1 MKRSLISMIVATTLT
16 TAAYAGDM
24 DTDNKWEKGA
34 KDAWI
39 DGKAEATLLFNGNL
53 DSFDIN
59 TDVKNGNVVLTG
71 KVENSVDK
79 KLAEELVANI
89 DGVTSVDNKLT
100 VVSDKDMEGD
110 MSDDMEDTVDEGT
123 SELTDAKIA
132 TVIKTRLLMDT
143 DISGFDID
151 VDVENGVVTLTG
163 DVDSDAERDLAVEI
177 AKNASDVK
185 DVESNLRVVT
195 ETAMNYYHC
204 CFTQKRGLGPF
215 FSGHVLQS
223 FPNRKKTREAQL
235 LIFVRRTHS
244 PFSTFFPFSII
255 LRALASEWRII
266 SLISDVSGIFFQY
279 FLGIE
284 LNIAFVF
291 TRAGLNIFA

>member
-100 VVSDKDMEGD
+100 IVSDKDMEGD

-195 ETAMNYYHC
+195 ETAMN
-204 CFTQKRGLGPF
+204 
-215 FSGHVLQS
+215 
-223 FPNRKKTREAQL
+223 
-235 LIFVRRTHS
+235 
-244 PFSTFFPFSII
+244 
-255 LRALASEWRII
+255 
-266 SLISDVSGIFFQY
+266 
-279 FLGIE
+279 
-284 LNIAFVF
+284 
-291 TRAGLNIFA
+291 

>member
-16 TAAYAGDM
+16 TAAYVGDM

-195 ETAMNYYHC
+195 ETAMN
-204 CFTQKRGLGPF
+204 
-215 FSGHVLQS
+215 
-223 FPNRKKTREAQL
+223 
-235 LIFVRRTHS
+235 
-244 PFSTFFPFSII
+244 
-255 LRALASEWRII
+255 
-266 SLISDVSGIFFQY
+266 
-279 FLGIE
+279 
-284 LNIAFVF
+284 
-291 TRAGLNIFA
+291 

>member
-1 MKRSLISMIVATTLT
+1 MKRSILSMIVATSLT

-39 DGKAEATLLFNGNL
+39 DGKAEATLLFNGSL

-100 VVSDKDMEGD
+100 VVADNDMHSD
-110 MSDDMEDTVDEGT
+110 MSDDMEEGVEEGT

-151 VDVENGVVTLTG
+151 VDVENGIVKLTG
-163 DVDSDAERDLAVEI
+163 EVDSDAERDLAVEI

-185 DVESNLRVVT
+185 DVESDLRVVT
-195 ETAMNYYHC
+195 ETAMN
-204 CFTQKRGLGPF
+204 
-215 FSGHVLQS
+215 
-223 FPNRKKTREAQL
+223 
-235 LIFVRRTHS
+235 
-244 PFSTFFPFSII
+244 
-255 LRALASEWRII
+255 
-266 SLISDVSGIFFQY
+266 
-279 FLGIE
+279 
-284 LNIAFVF
+284 
-291 TRAGLNIFA
+291 

>member
-1 MKRSLISMIVATTLT
+1 MKRSLISIIVATTLT

-59 TDVKNGNVVLTG
+59 TDVKDGNVVLTG
-71 KVENSVDK
+71 KVDNSVDR

-89 DGVTSVDNKLT
+89 DGVMSVDNKLT
-100 VVSDKDMEGD
+100 IVSNNDMESD
-110 MSDDMEDTVDEGT
+110 VSDDMEETVDEGT

-151 VDVENGVVTLTG
+151 VDVENGVVMLTG

-185 DVESNLRVVT
+185 EVKSELRVVT
-195 ETAMNYYHC
+195 ETAMN
-204 CFTQKRGLGPF
+204 
-215 FSGHVLQS
+215 
-223 FPNRKKTREAQL
+223 
-235 LIFVRRTHS
+235 
-244 PFSTFFPFSII
+244 
-255 LRALASEWRII
+255 
-266 SLISDVSGIFFQY
+266 
-279 FLGIE
+279 
-284 LNIAFVF
+284 
-291 TRAGLNIFA
+291 

>member
-1 MKRSLISMIVATTLT
+1 MKRSILSMIVATSLT

-59 TDVKNGNVVLTG
+59 TDVKDGNVVLTG

-100 VVSDKDMEGD
+100 VVADNDMHSD
-110 MSDDMEDTVDEGT
+110 MSDDMEEGVEEGT

-163 DVDSDAERDLAVEI
+163 EVDSDAERDLAVEI

-185 DVESNLRVVT
+185 DVESDLRVVT
-195 ETAMNYYHC
+195 ETAMN
-204 CFTQKRGLGPF
+204 
-215 FSGHVLQS
+215 
-223 FPNRKKTREAQL
+223 
-235 LIFVRRTHS
+235 
-244 PFSTFFPFSII
+244 
-255 LRALASEWRII
+255 
-266 SLISDVSGIFFQY
+266 
-279 FLGIE
+279 
-284 LNIAFVF
+284 
-291 TRAGLNIFA
+291 

>member
-163 DVDSDAERDLAVEI
+163 EVDSDAERDLAVEI

-185 DVESNLRVVT
+185 DVESDLRVVT
-195 ETAMNYYHC
+195 ETAMN
-204 CFTQKRGLGPF
+204 
-215 FSGHVLQS
+215 
-223 FPNRKKTREAQL
+223 
-235 LIFVRRTHS
+235 
-244 PFSTFFPFSII
+244 
-255 LRALASEWRII
+255 
-266 SLISDVSGIFFQY
+266 
-279 FLGIE
+279 
-284 LNIAFVF
+284 
-291 TRAGLNIFA
+291 

>member
-1 MKRSLISMIVATTLT
+1 MKRTLLSIIVATSLT

-24 DTDNKWEKGA
+24 NTDNKWEKGA

-59 TDVKNGNVVLTG
+59 TDVDNGNVILTG

-89 DGVTSVDNKLT
+89 DGVKSVDNKLT
-100 VVSDKDMEGD
+100 IVEKRKDMSED
-110 MSDDMEDTVDEGT
+110 SMSDDMKTAYDKST

-151 VDVENGVVTLTG
+151 VDVEAGNVTLTG
-163 DVDSDAERDLAVEI
+163 DVDSDAERDLVLAI
-177 AKNASDVK
+177 AKGASDVK
-185 DVESNLRVVT
+185 DVEDNLRVVT
-195 ETAMNYYHC
+195 ETAMN
-204 CFTQKRGLGPF
+204 
-215 FSGHVLQS
+215 
-223 FPNRKKTREAQL
+223 
-235 LIFVRRTHS
+235 
-244 PFSTFFPFSII
+244 
-255 LRALASEWRII
+255 
-266 SLISDVSGIFFQY
+266 
-279 FLGIE
+279 
-284 LNIAFVF
+284 
-291 TRAGLNIFA
+291 

>member
-1 MKRSLISMIVATTLT
+1 MKRTLLSMIVATSLT

-24 DTDNKWEKGA
+24 NTDNKWEKGA

-59 TDVKNGNVVLTG
+59 TDVDNGNVILTG

-89 DGVTSVDNKLT
+89 DGVKSVDNKLT
-100 VVSDKDMEGD
+100 IVEKRKDMSED
-110 MSDDMEDTVDEGT
+110 SMSDDMETAYDKST

-151 VDVENGVVTLTG
+151 VDVEAGNVTLTG
-163 DVDSDAERDLAVEI
+163 DVDSDAERDLVIAI
-177 AKNASDVK
+177 AKGASDVK
-185 DVESNLRVVT
+185 DVEDNLRVVT
-195 ETAMNYYHC
+195 ETAMN
-204 CFTQKRGLGPF
+204 
-215 FSGHVLQS
+215 
-223 FPNRKKTREAQL
+223 
-235 LIFVRRTHS
+235 
-244 PFSTFFPFSII
+244 
-255 LRALASEWRII
+255 
-266 SLISDVSGIFFQY
+266 
-279 FLGIE
+279 
-284 LNIAFVF
+284 
-291 TRAGLNIFA
+291 

>member
-100 VVSDKDMEGD
+100 VVSDKDMDGD

-151 VDVENGVVTLTG
+151 VDVENGVVMLKG

-185 DVESNLRVVT
+185 DVKNDLRVVT
-195 ETAMNYYHC
+195 KTAMN
-204 CFTQKRGLGPF
+204 
-215 FSGHVLQS
+215 
-223 FPNRKKTREAQL
+223 
-235 LIFVRRTHS
+235 
-244 PFSTFFPFSII
+244 
-255 LRALASEWRII
+255 
-266 SLISDVSGIFFQY
+266 
-279 FLGIE
+279 
-284 LNIAFVF
+284 
-291 TRAGLNIFA
+291 

>member
-59 TDVKNGNVVLTG
+59 TDVKDGNVVLTG

-89 DGVTSVDNKLT
+89 DGVVSVDNKLT
-100 VVSDKDMEGD
+100 IVADDDMDSDL
-110 MSDDMEDTVDEGT
+110 SDDAEDAVDEGT

-132 TVIKTRLLMDT
+132 TVIKTGLLMDT

-163 DVDSDAERDLAVEI
+163 EVDSDAERDLAVEI

-185 DVESNLRVVT
+185 DVENNLRVVT
-195 ETAMNYYHC
+195 ETVMN
-204 CFTQKRGLGPF
+204 
-215 FSGHVLQS
+215 
-223 FPNRKKTREAQL
+223 
-235 LIFVRRTHS
+235 
-244 PFSTFFPFSII
+244 
-255 LRALASEWRII
+255 
-266 SLISDVSGIFFQY
+266 
-279 FLGIE
+279 
-284 LNIAFVF
+284 
-291 TRAGLNIFA
+291 

>member
-16 TAAYAGDM
+16 TAAYAGNM

-100 VVSDKDMEGD
+100 IVSDKDMDGD

-151 VDVENGVVTLTG
+151 VDVENGVVMLTG

-185 DVESNLRVVT
+185 DVKSDLRVVT
-195 ETAMNYYHC
+195 KTAMN
-204 CFTQKRGLGPF
+204 
-215 FSGHVLQS
+215 
-223 FPNRKKTREAQL
+223 
-235 LIFVRRTHS
+235 
-244 PFSTFFPFSII
+244 
-255 LRALASEWRII
+255 
-266 SLISDVSGIFFQY
+266 
-279 FLGIE
+279 
-284 LNIAFVF
+284 
-291 TRAGLNIFA
+291 

>member
-1 MKRSLISMIVATTLT
+1 MKRTLLSMIVATSLT

-24 DTDNKWEKGA
+24 NTDNKWEKGA

-59 TDVKNGNVVLTG
+59 TDVDNGNVILTG

-89 DGVTSVDNKLT
+89 DGVKSVDNKLT
-100 VVSDKDMEGD
+100 IVEKRKDMSEGS
-110 MSDDMEDTVDEGT
+110 MSDDMKTAYDKST

-151 VDVENGVVTLTG
+151 VDVEAGNVTLTG
-163 DVDSDAERDLAVEI
+163 DVDSDAERDLVIAI
-177 AKNASDVK
+177 AKGASDVK
-185 DVESNLRVVT
+185 DVEDNLRVVT
-195 ETAMNYYHC
+195 ETAMN
-204 CFTQKRGLGPF
+204 
-215 FSGHVLQS
+215 
-223 FPNRKKTREAQL
+223 
-235 LIFVRRTHS
+235 
-244 PFSTFFPFSII
+244 
-255 LRALASEWRII
+255 
-266 SLISDVSGIFFQY
+266 
-279 FLGIE
+279 
-284 LNIAFVF
+284 
-291 TRAGLNIFA
+291 

>member
-59 TDVKNGNVVLTG
+59 TDVKDGNVVLTG

-89 DGVTSVDNKLT
+89 DGVVSVDNKLT
-100 VVSDKDMEGD
+100 IVADNDMDSDL
-110 MSDDMEDTVDEGT
+110 SDDAEDAVDEGT

-163 DVDSDAERDLAVEI
+163 EVDSDAERDLAVEI

-185 DVESNLRVVT
+185 DVENNLRVVT
-195 ETAMNYYHC
+195 ETVMN
-204 CFTQKRGLGPF
+204 
-215 FSGHVLQS
+215 
-223 FPNRKKTREAQL
+223 
-235 LIFVRRTHS
+235 
-244 PFSTFFPFSII
+244 
-255 LRALASEWRII
+255 
-266 SLISDVSGIFFQY
+266 
-279 FLGIE
+279 
-284 LNIAFVF
+284 
-291 TRAGLNIFA
+291 

>member
-1 MKRSLISMIVATTLT
+1 MKRSILSMIVATSLT

-100 VVSDKDMEGD
+100 VVADNDMHQE

-123 SELTDAKIA
+123 NELTDAKIA

-195 ETAMNYYHC
+195 ETAMN
-204 CFTQKRGLGPF
+204 
-215 FSGHVLQS
+215 
-223 FPNRKKTREAQL
+223 
-235 LIFVRRTHS
+235 
-244 PFSTFFPFSII
+244 
-255 LRALASEWRII
+255 
-266 SLISDVSGIFFQY
+266 
-279 FLGIE
+279 
-284 LNIAFVF
+284 
-291 TRAGLNIFA
+291 

>member
-1 MKRSLISMIVATTLT
+1 MIVATTLT

-59 TDVKNGNVVLTG
+59 TDVKDGNVVLTG

-89 DGVTSVDNKLT
+89 EGVVSVDNKLT
-100 VVSDKDMEGD
+100 IVADDDMDSDL
-110 MSDDMEDTVDEGT
+110 SDDAEDAVDEGT

-163 DVDSDAERDLAVEI
+163 EVDSDAERDLAVEI

-185 DVESNLRVVT
+185 DVENNLRVVT
-195 ETAMNYYHC
+195 ETVMN
-204 CFTQKRGLGPF
+204 
-215 FSGHVLQS
+215 
-223 FPNRKKTREAQL
+223 
-235 LIFVRRTHS
+235 
-244 PFSTFFPFSII
+244 
-255 LRALASEWRII
+255 
-266 SLISDVSGIFFQY
+266 
-279 FLGIE
+279 
-284 LNIAFVF
+284 
-291 TRAGLNIFA
+291 

>member
-1 MKRSLISMIVATTLT
+1 MTIYEFRQRRNVMKRSLISMIVATTLT

-24 DTDNKWEKGA
+24 DTDNKWERGA

-163 DVDSDAERDLAVEI
+163 NVDSDAERDLAVEI

-195 ETAMNYYHC
+195 ETAMN
-204 CFTQKRGLGPF
+204 
-215 FSGHVLQS
+215 
-223 FPNRKKTREAQL
+223 
-235 LIFVRRTHS
+235 
-244 PFSTFFPFSII
+244 
-255 LRALASEWRII
+255 
-266 SLISDVSGIFFQY
+266 
-279 FLGIE
+279 
-284 LNIAFVF
+284 
-291 TRAGLNIFA
+291 

>member
-1 MKRSLISMIVATTLT
+1 MKRSIISMIVATTLT

-59 TDVKNGNVVLTG
+59 TDVKDGNVVLTG

-89 DGVTSVDNKLT
+89 DGVTSVENKLT
-100 VVSDKDMEGD
+100 VVADNDMHKE

-151 VDVENGVVTLTG
+151 VDVEDGVVMLTG
-163 DVDSDAERDLAVEI
+163 EVDSDAERDLAVEI

-185 DVESNLRVVT
+185 DVESDLRVVT
-195 ETAMNYYHC
+195 ETAMN
-204 CFTQKRGLGPF
+204 
-215 FSGHVLQS
+215 
-223 FPNRKKTREAQL
+223 
-235 LIFVRRTHS
+235 
-244 PFSTFFPFSII
+244 
-255 LRALASEWRII
+255 
-266 SLISDVSGIFFQY
+266 
-279 FLGIE
+279 
-284 LNIAFVF
+284 
-291 TRAGLNIFA
+291 

>member
-1 MKRSLISMIVATTLT
+1 MKRSILSMIVATSLT

-59 TDVKNGNVVLTG
+59 TDVKDGNVVLTG

-79 KLAEELVANI
+79 KLAEELVTNI

-100 VVSDKDMEGD
+100 VVADNDMHQE

-163 DVDSDAERDLAVEI
+163 EVDSDAERDLAVEI

-185 DVESNLRVVT
+185 DVESDLRVVT
-195 ETAMNYYHC
+195 ETAMN
-204 CFTQKRGLGPF
+204 
-215 FSGHVLQS
+215 
-223 FPNRKKTREAQL
+223 
-235 LIFVRRTHS
+235 
-244 PFSTFFPFSII
+244 
-255 LRALASEWRII
+255 
-266 SLISDVSGIFFQY
+266 
-279 FLGIE
+279 
-284 LNIAFVF
+284 
-291 TRAGLNIFA
+291 

>member
-100 VVSDKDMEGD
+100 IVSDKDMDGD
-110 MSDDMEDTVDEGT
+110 MSDDTEDTVDEGT

-151 VDVENGVVTLTG
+151 VDVENGVVMLTG

-185 DVESNLRVVT
+185 DVKSDLRVVT
-195 ETAMNYYHC
+195 KTAMN
-204 CFTQKRGLGPF
+204 
-215 FSGHVLQS
+215 
-223 FPNRKKTREAQL
+223 
-235 LIFVRRTHS
+235 
-244 PFSTFFPFSII
+244 
-255 LRALASEWRII
+255 
-266 SLISDVSGIFFQY
+266 
-279 FLGIE
+279 
-284 LNIAFVF
+284 
-291 TRAGLNIFA
+291 

>member
-24 DTDNKWEKGA
+24 DTDSASNKWEKGA

-177 AKNASDVK
+177 AKNAYDVK

-195 ETAMNYYHC
+195 ETAMN
-204 CFTQKRGLGPF
+204 
-215 FSGHVLQS
+215 
-223 FPNRKKTREAQL
+223 
-235 LIFVRRTHS
+235 
-244 PFSTFFPFSII
+244 
-255 LRALASEWRII
+255 
-266 SLISDVSGIFFQY
+266 
-279 FLGIE
+279 
-284 LNIAFVF
+284 
-291 TRAGLNIFA
+291 

>member
-1 MKRSLISMIVATTLT
+1 MKRSILSMIVATSLT

-39 DGKAEATLLFNGNL
+39 DGKAEATLLF
-53 DSFDIN
+53 

-100 VVSDKDMEGD
+100 VVADNDMHSD
-110 MSDDMEDTVDEGT
+110 MSDDMEEGVEEGT

-151 VDVENGVVTLTG
+151 VDVENGIVKLTG
-163 DVDSDAERDLAVEI
+163 EVDSDAERDLAVEI

-185 DVESNLRVVT
+185 DVESDLRVVT
-195 ETAMNYYHC
+195 ETAMN
-204 CFTQKRGLGPF
+204 
-215 FSGHVLQS
+215 
-223 FPNRKKTREAQL
+223 
-235 LIFVRRTHS
+235 
-244 PFSTFFPFSII
+244 
-255 LRALASEWRII
+255 
-266 SLISDVSGIFFQY
+266 
-279 FLGIE
+279 
-284 LNIAFVF
+284 
-291 TRAGLNIFA
+291 

>member
-100 VVSDKDMEGD
+100 IVSDKDMDGD

-151 VDVENGVVTLTG
+151 VDVENGVVMLTG

-185 DVESNLRVVT
+185 DVKSDLRVVT
-195 ETAMNYYHC
+195 KTAMN
-204 CFTQKRGLGPF
+204 
-215 FSGHVLQS
+215 
-223 FPNRKKTREAQL
+223 
-235 LIFVRRTHS
+235 
-244 PFSTFFPFSII
+244 
-255 LRALASEWRII
+255 
-266 SLISDVSGIFFQY
+266 
-279 FLGIE
+279 
-284 LNIAFVF
+284 
-291 TRAGLNIFA
+291 

>member
-1 MKRSLISMIVATTLT
+1 MKRSILSMIVATSLT

-100 VVSDKDMEGD
+100 VVADNDMHSD
-110 MSDDMEDTVDEGT
+110 MSDDMEEGVEEGT

-163 DVDSDAERDLAVEI
+163 EVDSDAERDLAIEI

-185 DVESNLRVVT
+185 DVESDLRVVT
-195 ETAMNYYHC
+195 ENTTN
-204 CFTQKRGLGPF
+204 
-215 FSGHVLQS
+215 
-223 FPNRKKTREAQL
+223 
-235 LIFVRRTHS
+235 
-244 PFSTFFPFSII
+244 
-255 LRALASEWRII
+255 
-266 SLISDVSGIFFQY
+266 
-279 FLGIE
+279 
-284 LNIAFVF
+284 
-291 TRAGLNIFA
+291 

>member
-1 MKRSLISMIVATTLT
+1 MKRTLLSMIVATSLT

-24 DTDNKWEKGA
+24 NTDNKWEKGA

-59 TDVKNGNVVLTG
+59 TDVDNGNVILTG

-89 DGVTSVDNKLT
+89 DGVKSVDNKLT
-100 VVSDKDMEGD
+100 IVEKRKDMSED
-110 MSDDMEDTVDEGT
+110 SMSDDMKTAYDKST

-151 VDVENGVVTLTG
+151 VDVEAGNVTLTG
-163 DVDSDAERDLAVEI
+163 DVDSDAERDLVIAI
-177 AKNASDVK
+177 AKGASDVK
-185 DVESNLRVVT
+185 DVEDNLRVVT
-195 ETAMNYYHC
+195 E
-204 CFTQKRGLGPF
+204 QR
-215 FSGHVLQS
+215 
-223 FPNRKKTREAQL
+223 
-235 LIFVRRTHS
+235 
-244 PFSTFFPFSII
+244 
-255 LRALASEWRII
+255 
-266 SLISDVSGIFFQY
+266 
-279 FLGIE
+279 
-284 LNIAFVF
+284 
-291 TRAGLNIFA
+291 

>member
-1 MKRSLISMIVATTLT
+1 MTIYEFRQRRNVMKRSLISMIVATTLT

-177 AKNASDVK
+177 AKNASDVR

-195 ETAMNYYHC
+195 ETAMN
-204 CFTQKRGLGPF
+204 
-215 FSGHVLQS
+215 
-223 FPNRKKTREAQL
+223 
-235 LIFVRRTHS
+235 
-244 PFSTFFPFSII
+244 
-255 LRALASEWRII
+255 
-266 SLISDVSGIFFQY
+266 
-279 FLGIE
+279 
-284 LNIAFVF
+284 
-291 TRAGLNIFA
+291 

>member
-1 MKRSLISMIVATTLT
+1 MTIYEFRQRRNVMKRSLISMIVATTLT

-100 VVSDKDMEGD
+100 VVSDKDMEGA

-195 ETAMNYYHC
+195 ETAMN
-204 CFTQKRGLGPF
+204 
-215 FSGHVLQS
+215 
-223 FPNRKKTREAQL
+223 
-235 LIFVRRTHS
+235 
-244 PFSTFFPFSII
+244 
-255 LRALASEWRII
+255 
-266 SLISDVSGIFFQY
+266 
-279 FLGIE
+279 
-284 LNIAFVF
+284 
-291 TRAGLNIFA
+291 